1 MGSAMILMLKLQ
13 LFLLS
18 LLFFDILISLTS
30 MTVAVLHLLVVSSR
44 RLLPFFVVPLVASST
59 IGTVVVFVLDVPP
72 MLVLVHCTWF
82 IPA

>member
-1 MGSAMILMLKLQ
+1 MLTLQ
-13 LFLLS
+13 LFLL
-18 LLFFDILISLTS
+18 LLLLFDILLSLTS

-44 RLLPFFVVPLVASST
+44 RLLPLFVVPLVASST

-72 MLVLVHCTWF
+72 MPFLVHRTWF